1 MAAPASTLQSYVN
14 SATSAVQSGIA
25 SITGDQSY
33 APTQDKAGTKDAT
46 ASSTSAIDDNTP
58 DLKVDETPISPV
70 ERKNSLE
77 KHLQHR
83 PDAQDLKNRNILLDS
98 KAAPYAT
105 QSVSRTS

>member
-33 APTQDKAGTKDAT
+33 APDQDKAGTKDATVSKDAT

-105 QSVSRTS
+105 